1 MMARME
7 VDKETKKRDKIDP
20 GTGFANS
27 LKDWHK
33 KTYCSHKI
41 PEKNALSCYYSLMNY
56 NVTVLL

>member
-20 GTGFANS
+20 GTGFANN

-33 KTYCSHKI
+33 KTYCSHKFLKKTLFLVI
-41 PEKNALSCYYSLMNY
+41 IAL
-56 NVTVLL
+56 